1 MRAKAPSD
9 RTAASP
15 FLTLP
20 PPTNVGLRRRFG
32 AGDSRSIALFAFA
45 ALILSGCGNWTA
57 LSPANP
63 LGQKHL
69 LFLLSG
75 IPLTLLI
82 SFYSIIF
89 GSIIGLAGALMLRS
103 RRRALRWV
111 AAGYVDLFRKLPLY
125 VVLLWIYFGF
135 PTALRDLPPEIKSLP
150 VIALFANMTAVTAA
164 VVGLS
169 LNAGAFLIEV
179 FRAGIE
185 SVSRG
190 QIDAAYS
197 LGMSRTLAMRR
208 IVLPQALRRML
219 PPTVNQY
226 ISVVKDSSLAGA
238 IGVLE
243 ITRSATLLQ
252 TQILHALEIYT
263 FLGLQYF
270 VILTVLTWFS
280 QYLERKFPQH
290 N

>member
-1 MRAKAPSD
+1 VAPPHSSS
-9 RTAASP
+9 SP
-15 FLTLP
+15 KFGEGLNGRWLVLGISALLLT
-20 PPTNVGLRRRFG
+20 
-32 AGDSRSIALFAFA
+32 
-45 ALILSGCGNWTA
+45 GCGNWAVLMPT
-57 LSPANP
+57 NP
-63 LGQKHL
+63 NGQKHL
-69 LFLLSG
+69 VFLLSG

-89 GSIIGLAGALMLRS
+89 GSIIGLGGAVMLRS
-103 RRRALRWV
+103 RHRALRWF

-135 PTALRDLPPEIKSLP
+135 PTAMRDLPDEIKSMP
-150 VIALFANMTAVTAA
+150 VISLFANMTAVTAA
-164 VVGLS
+164 TVGLS

-190 QIDAAYS
+190 QVDAAYS
-197 LGMSRTLAMRR
+197 FGMSRGLALRR
-208 IVLPQALRRML
+208 IILPQALRRML

-243 ITRSATLLQ
+243 ITRQSTLLQ

-263 FLGLQYF
+263 FLGIQYF
-270 VILTVLTWFS
+270 VILTVLTWLS
-280 QYLERKFPQH
+280 RYLERKFPQYS
-290 N
+290 

>member
-1 MRAKAPSD
+1 MAPPHSSL
-9 RTAASP
+9 SP
-15 FLTLP
+15 GYGGGPGTRWILLG
-20 PPTNVGLRRRFG
+20 V
-32 AGDSRSIALFAFA
+32 A
-45 ALILSGCGNWTA
+45 ALLLTGCGNWAVLMPT
-57 LSPANP
+57 NP
-63 LGQKHL
+63 NGQKHL

-89 GSIIGLAGALMLRS
+89 GSIIGLGGALMLRS
-103 RRRALRWV
+103 RHRALRWF

-135 PTALRDLPPEIKSLP
+135 PTAMRDLPDEIKTMP
-150 VIALFANMTAVTAA
+150 VVSLFANMTAVTAA
-164 VVGLS
+164 TVGLS

-185 SVSRG
+185 SVSKG

-197 LGMSRTLAMRR
+197 FGMSRATAMRR

-243 ITRSATLLQ
+243 ITRQSTLLQ

-263 FLGLQYF
+263 FLGVQYF
-270 VILTVLTWFS
+270 VILTVLTWLS
-280 QYLERKFPQH
+280 RYLERKFPQYS
-290 N
+290 

>member
-1 MRAKAPSD
+1 LGEGREGE
-9 RTAASP
+9 ASEE
-15 FLTLP
+15 F
-20 PPTNVGLRRRFG
+20 NQRKRRFPLPNSPPYRG
-32 AGDSRSIALFAFA
+32 RGLSYAPL
-45 ALILSGCGNWTA
+45 LILISVLLTGCGNWAVLMPT
-57 LSPANP
+57 NP
-63 LGQKHL
+63 NGQKHL

-89 GSIIGLAGALMLRS
+89 GSIIGLGGALMLRS
-103 RRRALRWV
+103 RHRSLRWF

-135 PTALRDLPPEIKSLP
+135 PTAMRDLPDEIKQMP
-150 VIALFANMTAVTAA
+150 VLSLFANMTAVTAA
-164 VVGLS
+164 TVGLS

-190 QIDAAYS
+190 QVDAAYS
-197 LGMSRTLAMRR
+197 FGMSRAVAMRR

-243 ITRSATLLQ
+243 ITRQSTLLQ

-263 FLGLQYF
+263 FLGVQYF
-270 VILTVLTWFS
+270 VILTVLTWLAR
-280 QYLERKFPQH
+280 YLERKFPQYS
-290 N
+290 

>member
-1 MRAKAPSD
+1 VAPPYSC
-9 RTAASP
+9 RW
-15 FLTLP
+15 LLLG
-20 PPTNVGLRRRFG
+20 V
-32 AGDSRSIALFAFA
+32 A
-45 ALILSGCGNWTA
+45 ALVLTGCGNWAVLMPT
-57 LSPANP
+57 NP
-63 LGQKHL
+63 NGQKHL

-82 SFYSIIF
+82 SFYSIIV
-89 GSIIGLAGALMLRS
+89 GSIIGLGGALMLRS
-103 RRRALRWV
+103 RHRALRWF

-135 PTALRDLPPEIKSLP
+135 PTAMRDLPDEIKQMP
-150 VIALFANMTAVTAA
+150 VISLFANMTAVTAA
-164 VVGLS
+164 TIGLS

-197 LGMSRTLAMRR
+197 FGMSRAVAMRR

-243 ITRSATLLQ
+243 ITRQSTLLQ

-263 FLGLQYF
+263 FLGVQYF
-270 VILTVLTWFS
+270 VILTLLTWLAR
-280 QYLERKFPQH
+280 YLERKFPQYS
-290 N
+290 

>member
-1 MRAKAPSD
+1 MGEGREGE
-9 RTAASP
+9 ASEESNQRKRGFP
-15 FLTLP
+15 LPNP
-20 PPTNVGLRRRFG
+20 PPYRGRGL
-32 AGDSRSIALFAFA
+32 SYVPIV
-45 ALILSGCGNWTA
+45 ILLSVLLTGCGNWAVLMPT
-57 LSPANP
+57 NP
-63 LGQKHL
+63 NGQKYL

-89 GSIIGLAGALMLRS
+89 GSIIGLGGALMLRS
-103 RRRALRWV
+103 RHRALRWF

-135 PTALRDLPPEIKSLP
+135 PTAMRDLPDEIKQMP
-150 VIALFANMTAVTAA
+150 VLSLFANMTAVTAA

-197 LGMSRTLAMRR
+197 FGMSRAVAMRR

-243 ITRSATLLQ
+243 ITRQSTLLQ

-263 FLGLQYF
+263 FLGVQYF
-270 VILTVLTWFS
+270 VILTVLTWLAR
-280 QYLERKFPQH
+280 YLERKFPQYS
-290 N
+290 

>member
-1 MRAKAPSD
+1 VGV
-9 RTAASP
+9 TCGAS
-15 FLTLP
+15 FLRNKL
-20 PPTNVGLRRRFG
+20 
-32 AGDSRSIALFAFA
+32 SHIALLIFA
-45 ALILSGCGNWTA
+45 AIALSGCGDWYV
-57 LSPANP
+57 LSPMNP
-63 LGQKHL
+63 LGRKHL
-69 LFLLSG
+69 GYLLSG

-82 SFYSIIF
+82 STYAIVI
-89 GSIIGLAGALMLRS
+89 GSIIGLGGALMLRS
-103 RRRALRWV
+103 RNKWVRWI

-135 PTALRDLPPEIKSLP
+135 PTALRDVPDEIKSLP
-150 VIALFANMTAVTAA
+150 IISLLANMNAVTAA
-164 VVGLS
+164 VIGLS
-169 LNAGAFLIEV
+169 LNSGAFLIEV

-197 LGMSRTLAMRR
+197 FGMSHRTAMRR

-243 ITRSATLLQ
+243 ITRQSTLLQ

-263 FLGLQYF
+263 FLGVQYF
-270 VILTVLTWFS
+270 VILTVLTWVS
-280 QYLERKFPQH
+280 QYLERKFPQY

>member
-1 MRAKAPSD
+1 VRGKCRARSLGKSLPHI
-9 RTAASP
+9 
-15 FLTLP
+15 TL
-20 PPTNVGLRRRFG
+20 L
-32 AGDSRSIALFAFA
+32 AFA
-45 ALILSGCGNWTA
+45 ALALSGCGDWYV
-57 LSPANP
+57 LSPMNP
-63 LGQKHL
+63 LGRKHL
-69 LFLLSG
+69 GYLLSG

-82 SFYSIIF
+82 SFYAIII
-89 GSIIGLAGALMLRS
+89 GSIIGLGGALMLRS
-103 RRRALRWV
+103 RNKWLRRI

-135 PTALRDLPPEIKSLP
+135 PTALRDVPYEIKSLP
-150 VIALFANMTAVTAA
+150 VIDLLANMNAVTAA

-185 SVSRG
+185 SVGRG

-197 LGMSRTLAMRR
+197 FGMSHRLAMRR

-243 ITRSATLLQ
+243 ITRQSTLLQ
-252 TQILHALEIYT
+252 TQILHAMEIYT
-263 FLGLQYF
+263 FLGVQYF

-280 QYLERKFPQH
+280 QYLERKFPQYS
-290 N
+290 

>member
-1 MRAKAPSD
+1 MRISRAISRA
-9 RTAASP
+9 
-15 FLTLP
+15 
-20 PPTNVGLRRRFG
+20 GLFV
-32 AGDSRSIALFAFA
+32 SLALA
-45 ALILSGCGNWTA
+45 LSGCGDWYVLMPTTQ
-57 LSPANP
+57 
-63 LGQKHL
+63 LGRKHL

-82 SFYSIIF
+82 SFYAIAI
-89 GSIIGLAGALMLRS
+89 GSVIGLGGALMLRS
-103 RRRALRWV
+103 QHRALRWI

-135 PTALRDLPPEIKSLP
+135 PTALRDVPDDIKSLP
-150 VIALFANMTAVTAA
+150 VISLLANMNAVTAA
-164 VVGLS
+164 VIGLS

-185 SVSRG
+185 SVGRG
-190 QIDAAYS
+190 QVDAAYS
-197 LGMSRTLAMRR
+197 FGMSRGLAMRR

-243 ITRSATLLQ
+243 ITRQSTLLQ

-263 FLGLQYF
+263 FLGVQYF
-270 VILTVLTWFS
+270 VILTLLTWLS
-280 QYLERKFPQH
+280 NYLERKFPQYS
-290 N
+290 

>member
-1 MRAKAPSD
+1 
-9 RTAASP
+9 
-15 FLTLP
+15 LL
-20 PPTNVGLRRRFG
+20 L
-32 AGDSRSIALFAFA
+32 AFA
-45 ALILSGCGNWTA
+45 ALALTGCGDWYVLWPTTQ
-57 LSPANP
+57 

-69 LFLLSG
+69 WFLLSG

-82 SFYSIIF
+82 SFYAI
-89 GSIIGLAGALMLRS
+89 IIGSVIGLGGALMSRS
-103 RRRALRWV
+103 QHRALRWIS
-111 AAGYVDLFRKLPLY
+111 AGYVDLFRKLPLY

-135 PTALRDLPPEIKSLP
+135 PTALRDVPDDIKSLP
-150 VIALFANMTAVTAA
+150 VISLLANMNAVTAA
-164 VVGLS
+164 VIGLS

-185 SVSRG
+185 SVGRG
-190 QIDAAYS
+190 QVDAAYS
-197 LGMSRTLAMRR
+197 FGMSRWLAMRR

-243 ITRSATLLQ
+243 ITRQSTLLQ

-263 FLGLQYF
+263 FLGVQYF
-270 VILTVLTWFS
+270 VILTLLTWLS
-280 QYLERKFPQH
+280 NYLERKFPQYS
-290 N
+290 

>member
-1 MRAKAPSD
+1 MRIGKAIP
-9 RTAASP
+9 RAGLFV
-15 FLTLP
+15 FL
-20 PPTNVGLRRRFG
+20 
-32 AGDSRSIALFAFA
+32 AL
-45 ALILSGCGNWTA
+45 ALTGCGDWYVLMPTTQ
-57 LSPANP
+57 
-63 LGQKHL
+63 LGRKHL

-82 SFYSIIF
+82 SFYAIVI
-89 GSIIGLAGALMLRS
+89 GSVIGLSGALMSRS
-103 RRRALRWV
+103 RHRWV
-111 AAGYVDLFRKLPLY
+111 RLISAGYVDLFRKLPLY

-135 PTALRDLPPEIKSLP
+135 PTALRDVPDDIKALP
-150 VIALFANMTAVTAA
+150 VIALLANMNAVTAA
-164 VVGLS
+164 VIGLS

-185 SVSRG
+185 SVGKG
-190 QIDAAYS
+190 QVDAAYS
-197 LGMSRTLAMRR
+197 FGMSRGLAMRR

-243 ITRSATLLQ
+243 ITRQSTLLQ

-263 FLGLQYF
+263 FLGVQYF

-280 QYLERKFPQH
+280 RYLERRFPQY

>member
-1 MRAKAPSD
+1 MRGSCSV
-9 RTAASP
+9 RTFQKRLARIS
-15 FLTLP
+15 LL
-20 PPTNVGLRRRFG
+20 
-32 AGDSRSIALFAFA
+32 AFA
-45 ALILSGCGNWTA
+45 AFALSGCGDWYVLMPTT
-57 LSPANP
+57 P

-69 LFLLSG
+69 LFVLSG

-82 SFYSIIF
+82 SFYTIIF
-89 GSIIGLAGALMLRS
+89 GTIIGLSGALMSRS
-103 RRRALRWV
+103 RRKWV
-111 AAGYVDLFRKLPLY
+111 RLIAAGYVDLFRKLPLY

-135 PTALRDLPPEIKSLP
+135 PTALRDVPDDIKSLP
-150 VIALFANMTAVTAA
+150 VISLLANMNAVTAA
-164 VVGLS
+164 VIGLS
-169 LNAGAFLIEV
+169 LNAGAFLIET

-185 SVSRG
+185 SIGKG

-197 LGMSRTLAMRR
+197 FGMSRALAMRR

-243 ITRSATLLQ
+243 ITRQSTLLQ

-263 FLGLQYF
+263 FLGLQYY
-270 VILTVLTWFS
+270 VILTLLTWLS
-280 QYLERKFPQH
+280 KYLERRFPQY

>member
-1 MRAKAPSD
+1 MQS
-9 RTAASP
+9 RTNRKSFALLCLIAA
-15 FLTLP
+15 
-20 PPTNVGLRRRFG
+20 
-32 AGDSRSIALFAFA
+32 AAIA
-45 ALILSGCGNWTA
+45 LSGCGNWAA
-57 LSPANP
+57 LSPTNP

-69 LFLLSG
+69 GYLLSG

-82 SFYSIIF
+82 SLYSIVF
-89 GSIIGLAGALMLRS
+89 GSIIGLSGALMLRS
-103 RRRALRWV
+103 RRRALRWI

-135 PTALRDLPPEIKSLP
+135 PTALRDLPDDVKSMP
-150 VIALFANMTAVTAA
+150 VVALFANMTAVTAA
-164 VVGLS
+164 IVGLS

-190 QIDAAYS
+190 QVDAAYS
-197 LGMSRTLAMRR
+197 FGMSRALAMRR
-208 IVLPQALRRML
+208 VVLPQALRRML

-252 TQILHALEIYT
+252 TQILHAMEIYT

-290 N
+290 S